1 MNKYKNKEWLE
12 KAFLE
17 IGNKVE
23 IGRMCDV
30 SSDTIE
36 YWRKKFNIPKSDK
49 GIQSN
54 RKFKINED
62 YFKVIDS
69 EEKAYWLGFI
79 MADGCITKA
88 NANGDYNRF
97 EINLKE
103 DDIEHIEKMNK
114 SFDSNYPIKTIN
126 NTNKKLNFKTS
137 ICSLRISCKKFVDS
151 LRKNGITPNKTGK
164 ENIPNTIPYCLIKHF
179 IRGFFDGDGS
189 ITINK
194 SFRICSS
201 SINILQEIND
211 YFEKSL
217 QIRFKIYSTNKYNVP
232 FYVIDSLD
240 TKKNKKVLSHLYD
253 NSNIYLDRK
262 FNRYLKLFCPIT
274 Q

>member
-12 KAFLE
+12 KAFLK

-23 IGRMCDV
+23 IGRICNV
-30 SSDTIE
+30 TSDTIE

-49 GIQSN
+49 GIQTN
-54 RKFKINED
+54 RKFKINEN
-62 YFKVIDS
+62 YFEVIDT

-79 MADGCITKA
+79 MADGCISKT
-88 NANGDYNRF
+88 NTNGNYNRF

-103 DDIEHIEKMNK
+103 GDIKHIEKMNK
-114 SFDSNYPIKTIN
+114 SFESNYPIKIIKK
-126 NTNKKLNFKTS
+126 TNKKLDFEAT
-137 ICSLRISCKKFVDS
+137 ICNLRINCKKFVDF
-151 LRKNGITPNKTGK
+151 LMKNGITPNKTGN
-164 ENIPNTIPYCLIKHF
+164 ENIPNTIPYHLIKHF

-201 SINILQEIND
+201 SISILKEIND
-211 YFEKSL
+211 YFEKTL
-217 QIRFKIYSTNKYNVP
+217 QIKFKIYSTDKYNIP
-232 FYVIDSLD
+232 FYVIDSLN

-253 NSNIYLDRK
+253 NANIYLDRK
-262 FNRYLKLFCPIT
+262 YNRYLKLYCPIT